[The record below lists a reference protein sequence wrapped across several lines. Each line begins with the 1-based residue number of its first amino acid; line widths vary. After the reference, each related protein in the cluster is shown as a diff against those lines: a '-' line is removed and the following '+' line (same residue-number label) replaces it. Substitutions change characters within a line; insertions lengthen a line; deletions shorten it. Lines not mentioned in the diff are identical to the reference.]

1 MYVIEVDGVGVD
13 IMMSGR
19 FRCRTHP
26 GTEDQSEATRR
37 LCGGDGRG
45 GAARAEGV
53 TGHEEREHGGYGGDP
68 VDSPWHPAPAGD
80 GDLIS

>member
-1 MYVIEVDGVGVD
+1 MQVRDDGGGVMYVIEVDGVGVD

-19 FRCRTHP
+19 FRCRTHS
-26 GTEDQSEATRR
+26 GTEDQSETTRR

-53 TGHEEREHGGYGGDP
+53 TGHEEREHAWG
-68 VDSPWHPAPAGD
+68 ATAA
-80 GDLIS
+80 IQ